1 MADRPLIL
9 LHGYSAD
16 GNAFAKWRTVLCE
29 AGWTAEQL
37 CTVSYESLT
46 NDVSVRDI
54 AEGFDKV
61 LRQRVGLADDE
72 PFDVMVHSTG
82 MLVLVGDRAF
92 TWNIGLAALMIVGAA
107 LLGTRAKPGA

>member
-16 GNAFAKWRTVLCE
+16 GSAFDRWRTVLRA

-82 MLVLVGDRAF
+82 MLVLRA
-92 TWNIGLAALMIVGAA
+92 GLTRRGMTAPRRARAGA
-107 LLGTRAKPGA
+107 RAGA

>member
-1 MADRPLIL
+1 MANRPLIL

-16 GNAFAKWRTVLCE
+16 GSAFGAWRTVLRE
-29 AGWTAEQL
+29 AGWTSEQL

-61 LRQRVGLADDE
+61 LRQRVGLANDE

-82 MLVLVGDRAF
+82 MLVLRAC
-92 TWNIGLAALMIVGAA
+92 
-107 LLGTRAKPGA
+107 